1 MQVDTLVIAALFAL
15 VMAVGVILFVL
26 FRGRR

>member
-1 MQVDTLVIAALFAL
+1 MQADALVIAALFAL
-15 VMAVGVILFVL
+15 VMAVGVILFLL

>member
-26 FRGRR
+26 FRDRR